1 MVELSGFPDMRSSS
15 LSGATKMIFRATEC
29 LKGELKRA
37 SPVTILSTMDEGS
50 SEISKSLPKNVG
62 PSSKD
67 EAELPSANRE
77 LIASNDEV
85 TSTSKANQNFQNLLT
100 LFSLINWT
108 IQSGEC

>member
-1 MVELSGFPDMRSSS
+1 
-15 LSGATKMIFRATEC
+15 MIFRATEC

-85 TSTSKANQNFQNLLT
+85 TSTANQNFQNLLT
-100 LFSLINWT
+100 RFSLINWT

>member
-1 MVELSGFPDMRSSS
+1 
-15 LSGATKMIFRATEC
+15 
-29 LKGELKRA
+29 
-37 SPVTILSTMDEGS
+37 MDEGS

-77 LIASNDEV
+77 LIASKDEV
-85 TSTSKANQNFQNLLT
+85 TSTANQNFQNFLT
-100 LFSLINWT
+100 RFSLINWT

>member
-1 MVELSGFPDMRSSS
+1 
-15 LSGATKMIFRATEC
+15 MIFRATEC

-50 SEISKSLPKNVG
+50 SEISKILPKNVD

-100 LFSLINWT
+100 RFSLINWT

>member
-1 MVELSGFPDMRSSS
+1 
-15 LSGATKMIFRATEC
+15 MIFRATEC

-85 TSTSKANQNFQNLLT
+85 TSTANQNFQNLLT
-100 LFSLINWT
+100 RFSLINWT
-108 IQSGEC
+108 IQAGEC

>member
-50 SEISKSLPKNVG
+50 SEISKSFAEERRS
-62 PSSKD
+62 SSKD

-85 TSTSKANQNFQNLLT
+85 TSTANQNFQNLLT
-100 LFSLINWT
+100 RFSLINWT
-108 IQSGEC
+108 IQAGEC

>member
-1 MVELSGFPDMRSSS
+1 
-15 LSGATKMIFRATEC
+15 MIFRATEC

-50 SEISKSLPKNVG
+50 SEISKSFAEERRS
-62 PSSKD
+62 SSKD
-67 EAELPSANRE
+67 EAELPLANRE

-85 TSTSKANQNFQNLLT
+85 TSTANQNFQNFLT
-100 LFSLINWT
+100 RFSLINWT

>member
-1 MVELSGFPDMRSSS
+1 MELSGFPDIRSSS

-50 SEISKSLPKNVG
+50 SEISKSFAEERRS
-62 PSSKD
+62 SSKD

-85 TSTSKANQNFQNLLT
+85 TSTANQNFQNLLT
-100 LFSLINWT
+100 RFSLINWT
-108 IQSGEC
+108 IQAGEC

>member
-50 SEISKSLPKNVG
+50 SEISKSFAEERRS
-62 PSSKD
+62 SSKD

-85 TSTSKANQNFQNLLT
+85 TSTANQNFQNLLT
-100 LFSLINWT
+100 RFSLINWT

>member
-50 SEISKSLPKNVG
+50 SEISKSFAEERRS
-62 PSSKD
+62 SSKD

-85 TSTSKANQNFQNLLT
+85 TSTANQNFQNFLT
-100 LFSLINWT
+100 RFSLINWT

>member
-1 MVELSGFPDMRSSS
+1 
-15 LSGATKMIFRATEC
+15 MIFRATEC

-50 SEISKSLPKNVG
+50 SEISKSFAEERRS
-62 PSSKD
+62 SSKD

-85 TSTSKANQNFQNLLT
+85 TSTANQNFQNLLT
-100 LFSLINWT
+100 RFSLINWT
-108 IQSGEC
+108 IQAGEC

>member
-1 MVELSGFPDMRSSS
+1 
-15 LSGATKMIFRATEC
+15 MIFRATEC

-85 TSTSKANQNFQNLLT
+85 TSTANQNFQNFLT
-100 LFSLINWT
+100 RFSLINWT

>member
-1 MVELSGFPDMRSSS
+1 
-15 LSGATKMIFRATEC
+15 MIFRATEC

-50 SEISKSLPKNVG
+50 SEISKSFAEERRS
-62 PSSKD
+62 SSKD

-100 LFSLINWT
+100 RFSLINWT
-108 IQSGEC
+108 IQAGEC

>member
-1 MVELSGFPDMRSSS
+1 
-15 LSGATKMIFRATEC
+15 MIFRATEC

-85 TSTSKANQNFQNLLT
+85 TSTANQNFQNFLT
-100 LFSLINWT
+100 RFSLINWT
-108 IQSGEC
+108 IQAGEC

>member
-1 MVELSGFPDMRSSS
+1 
-15 LSGATKMIFRATEC
+15 MIFRATEC

-77 LIASNDEV
+77 LIASKDEV
-85 TSTSKANQNFQNLLT
+85 TSTANQNFQNFLT
-100 LFSLINWT
+100 RFSLINWT